1 MSEAHR
7 ELSAFVARV
16 RRRWLTCVLLRTAGI
31 AALSASLP
39 VAAAVLCERLFHPE
53 GRTLVLLAVLTLGF
67 AIASAAW
74 AVSRMQRRPGD
85 VRVARFIEERLA
97 LDPAVGSL
105 DDAVVTAVSAA
116 SDPAGQAAPL
126 GAALAAVAVRRL
138 RGLSPGSIV
147 SAAAL
152 RRSAAVAA
160 AGVVVL
166 AGVSWPAVPSLV
178 AAAESAWLAWSPESI
193 RIEVVPGDV
202 RVPAGRAVTIRAAVR
217 AGSRVL
223 TRLQPSVVV
232 SAAGQV
238 RAIPMSG
245 QGGDFELSFESVDRT
260 FTYRVAAGPVTSR
273 EFTVSALVPPQVKR
287 VEAHYEYPSFTGL
300 PPRDDENAGDLY
312 APAGTRV
319 RLRVHTDRPVASGTM
334 SMSNGAASTSLRKTA
349 ATRLEADLLLTRDDA
364 YRLRISDAEGLRG
377 GGETEYFIRLMD
389 DRPPGVRIVRPGGDQ
404 PITPLQE
411 VTIEARADDDHGI
424 AAFDLTYSVAGRAE
438 RTMPFSRVS
447 GTNVDRVGAYVLSA
461 EDLQVQPGDVITYYA
476 RARDIGRGKRPTETR
491 SDMFFLEVRPFNEEF
506 VSAESQAMSGSGNPQ
521 IEGLIAAQKNII
533 SATWRIER
541 RAGAGRSAT
550 DVKSVSQAQR
560 ELQARAEQ
568 MTRGGRSAPAQQLP
582 QQVGQFGQR
591 RVRSAGAEAVA
602 SAAQAMGLAVK
613 QLDVEKTKEAIPH
626 EMAAL
631 HGLMQAQAEVRRRQ
645 VAQQARGASG
655 NGYGR
660 QGQDL
665 SALFDRELQRQ
676 QRTNYETRSS
686 AMDRPDAGQDN
697 TALDRIRDLARRQEE
712 LNNRQRELGAKAVA
726 PEQRKRQLEELTREQ
741 EALRERAEQH
751 EPATRPGTG
760 RCRRWGGGKCGR
772 LPGRCGALP
781 RSCNVRIH
789 LPRRPVRPGP
799 RSSCGRWRSAC
810 VRLRP
815 PQASLE
821 VRTCGSRHSRSWRR
835 SAASQARP
843 RGSRPAAPAPRTCA
857 DVWPRRK
864 PLWRTASTR
873 SSGRR
878 WRGPGKGRRPG
889 TRRARPPRRQPN

>member
-1 MSEAHR
+1 MP
-7 ELSAFVARV
+7 
-16 RRRWLTCVLLRTAGI
+16 TAC
-31 AALSASLP
+31 AS
-39 VAAAVLCERLFHPE
+39 R
-53 GRTLVLLAVLTLGF
+53 
-67 AIASAAW
+67 
-74 AVSRMQRRPGD
+74 
-85 VRVARFIEERLA
+85 
-97 LDPAVGSL
+97 
-105 DDAVVTAVSAA
+105 
-116 SDPAGQAAPL
+116 
-126 GAALAAVAVRRL
+126 
-138 RGLSPGSIV
+138 
-147 SAAAL
+147 
-152 RRSAAVAA
+152 
-160 AGVVVL
+160 
-166 AGVSWPAVPSLV
+166 
-178 AAAESAWLAWSPESI
+178 
-193 RIEVVPGDV
+193 
-202 RVPAGRAVTIRAAVR
+202 
-217 AGSRVL
+217 
-223 TRLQPSVVV
+223 
-232 SAAGQV
+232 
-238 RAIPMSG
+238 
-245 QGGDFELSFESVDRT
+245 
-260 FTYRVAAGPVTSR
+260 
-273 EFTVSALVPPQVKR
+273 
-287 VEAHYEYPSFTGL
+287 
-300 PPRDDENAGDLY
+300 
-312 APAGTRV
+312 
-319 RLRVHTDRPVASGTM
+319 
-334 SMSNGAASTSLRKTA
+334 
-349 ATRLEADLLLTRDDA
+349 
-364 YRLRISDAEGLRG
+364 DAEGLRG

-712 LNNRQRELGAKAVA
+712 LNDRQRELAQKQST
-726 PEQRKRQLEELTREQ
+726 PEQRKRRLEELTREQ
-741 EALRERAEQH
+741 EALRERAESVSRQLDQGRGGAGAGAREMREAAGQMRSAATELQRQDPSAAAARSTRAAEQLRQVEERLRAGTASAG
-751 EPATRPGTG
+751 EPGGADLRLEAQQIVEAQRRIAGEAARLATGGAGAPDVRRRLAAEKTALADRVDALERAALARAGQGPAAGDTARAASETAAELRRQQVSERMRSSAGDMQAERGTG
-760 RCRRWGGGKCGR
+760 REQAGTEREITRALDAAVARLGTGSRGDAHSLSRQLEEARAIRERLDRIETQLRDADARVRDGQGGGAPPGTARAGGEGMPSNARGGEGSARSGSGAGGERER
-772 LPGRCGALP
+772 LGQEYARELARAREALDALAGA
-781 RSCNVRIH
+781 
-789 LPRRPVRPGP
+789 
-799 RSSCGRWRSAC
+799 
-810 VRLRP
+810 
-815 PQASLE
+815 Q
-821 VRTCGSRHSRSWRR
+821 
-835 SAASQARP
+835 P
-843 RGSRPAAPAPRTCA
+843 RGGQAGATPEEHVFSQSAPGNEAFKQDFTRWESLRKGIDVALERHESSLARRLGKQLAQDRLSAGGSERGADGYARLIARYYESLART
-857 DVWPRRK
+857 K
-864 PLWRTASTR
+864 
-873 SSGRR
+873 
-878 WRGPGKGRRPG
+878 
-889 TRRARPPRRQPN
+889 Q